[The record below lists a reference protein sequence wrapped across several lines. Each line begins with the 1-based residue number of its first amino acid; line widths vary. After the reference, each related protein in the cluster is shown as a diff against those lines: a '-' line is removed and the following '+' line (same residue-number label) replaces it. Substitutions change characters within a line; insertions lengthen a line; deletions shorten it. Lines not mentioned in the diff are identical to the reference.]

1 MDEHL
6 HQLLA
11 ERHEMLMSA
20 VHGINERLDVL
31 NGRTRQNE
39 RHIAVLHDR
48 QKLLWGGIA
57 AMGAAG
63 LAWVVDK
70 IRT

>member
-6 HQLLA
+6 QQLLS
-11 ERHEMLMSA
+11 ERHEVLMSA
-20 VHGINERLDVL
+20 ITGINDRLDAL
-31 NGRTRQNE
+31 NGRIRHNE
-39 RHIAVLHDR
+39 NHIAVLHDR

-57 AMGAAG
+57 AVSAAG

>member
-6 HQLLA
+6 QQLLT
-11 ERHEMLMSA
+11 ERHDVLMTA
-20 VHGINERLDVL
+20 VNGINDRLDAL
-31 NGRTRQNE
+31 NGRIRRNE
-39 RHIAVLHDR
+39 NHIAVLHDR